1 MLKTLVKW
9 IFACLM
15 LGLAQFANAQ
25 LLDEIEINPSAVGA
39 EVNIRFASQIQYLRH
54 YPKDTGDKIQVY
66 FRLLALDAPEPL
78 PAAEYRKSPPS
89 DLLPSFTVSYSPRGS
104 CDAASSNHC
113 VVIQFSR
120 PVQYKIKPGKDAY
133 SVTLQVTAR
142 TSPETTKPKSE
153 K

>member
-1 MLKTLVKW
+1 MIKALIQW
-9 IFACLM
+9 IFTGLM
-15 LGLAQFANAQ
+15 LGLAQLANAQ
-25 LLDEIEINPSAVGA
+25 LLDEIEINPVAGGA

-54 YPKDTGDKIQVY
+54 YPKDSGDKIQVY
-66 FRLLALDAPEPL
+66 FRLLALDTPEPL
-78 PAAEYRKSPPS
+78 QTKELRKSPPS
-89 DLLPSFTVSYSPRGS
+89 NLLPSFTVSYNTSGS

-133 SVTLQVTAR
+133 SVTLQVTALS
-142 TSPETTKPKSE
+142 SPEATRQKSE